1 MNRPRLDFAAIR
13 GIPLAGVLARYNV
26 SLKRRNGTAL
36 YGNCPLPSHSSK
48 TKESFF
54 VNTDRN
60 VWYCHSDSCKQ
71 GSRPGGNVIDFVS
84 VMEKLDAYDAAAR
97 LAEWF
102 PVNSPAL
109 LPQPSPPP
117 NALTDGDHTGNKP
130 LGFELQNVNPDHPI
144 IRERGITVETARAWG
159 VGFFCSKQKTASM
172 DNRIVFPL
180 HENGALVGYAG
191 RATLEGQEPKWLLG
205 KGLKKTFLYGLD
217 RCDSGKP
224 LVLAES
230 PWAVLW
236 FSQQG
241 TQAAALLGSEMTPEQ
256 ESCLAPFELVIVA
269 LDNDTAG
276 EAKSGPI
283 IERLKAN
290 GHRVLKARLME
301 S

>member
-1 MNRPRLDFAAIR
+1 MNRPRLDFATIR
-13 GIPLAGVLARYNV
+13 GIPLEGVLARYNV
-26 SLKRRNGTAL
+26 SLKRKNGKAL

-60 VWYCHSDSCKQ
+60 VWYCHSESCKQ
-71 GSRPGGNVIDFVS
+71 GSRAGGNVIDFVA
-84 VMEKLDAYDAAAR
+84 VMENLDAYDAAAR
-97 LAEWF
+97 LADWF
-102 PVNSPAL
+102 RTNSPAT
-109 LPQPSPPP
+109 PAQPSPPP
-117 NALTDGDHTGNKP
+117 SATDCDRAGNKP
-130 LGFELQNVNPDHPI
+130 LAFQLQNVNPDHPMI
-144 IRERGITVETARAWG
+144 HERAITVETARAWG
-159 VGFFCSKQKTASM
+159 VGFFCSKQKTASR

-180 HENGALVGYAG
+180 HENGLLVGYAG

-241 TQAAALLGSEMTPEQ
+241 TQAAAFLGSEMTLEQ
-256 ESCLAPFELVIVA
+256 ERSLAPFQLVIVA
-269 LDNDTAG
+269 LDNDATG
-276 EAKSGPI
+276 ETRSVPI
-283 IERLKAN
+283 IERLKAA
-290 GHRVLKARLME
+290 GHKVLKARLMG
-301 S
+301 

>member
-13 GIPLAGVLARYNV
+13 GIPLEGVLARYNV
-26 SLKRRNGTAL
+26 SLKRKDATAL
-36 YGNCPLPSHSSK
+36 YGNCPLPSHGSK
-48 TKESFF
+48 TKDSFF
-54 VNTDRN
+54 VNTAKN

-71 GSRPGGNVIDFVS
+71 GSRAGGNVIDFVA
-84 VMEKLDAYDAAAR
+84 VMGKLDAYDAAAR

-102 PVNSPAL
+102 PANSPA
-109 LPQPSPPP
+109 PPVQPSPPP
-117 NALTDGDHTGNKP
+117 RVAADGDRTGNKP
-130 LGFELQNVNPDHPI
+130 LAFELQNVNPEHPMI
-144 IRERGITVETARAWG
+144 QQRGITLDTARAWG

-180 HENGALVGYAG
+180 HENGVLVGYAG

-217 RCDSGKP
+217 RCDVGKP

-241 TQAAALLGSEMTPEQ
+241 TQAAALLGSEMTLEQ
-256 ESCLAPFELVIVA
+256 EQCLAPFHLVIVA
-269 LDNDTAG
+269 LDNDAAG
-276 EAKSGPI
+276 EERGRAIVG
-283 IERLKAN
+283 RLKAA
-290 GHRVLKARLME
+290 GHQVLKARLME
-301 S
+301 